1 MSKETNV
8 PYEKLASLKI
18 QAELI
23 GDRVIIWDVDHGSQ
37 LYNAGFFGK
46 PVGIRKPKES
56 KFDRPLELSLIEAHY
71 LLKNK
76 KITVIDNKTKN
87 KPTANDLMNKGKKYD
102 TLFEEKIFIYE
113 DIRKRGLIPR
123 PGLKFGADFAVYQQG
138 PGLDHSPYVITALP
152 KGSDL
157 TALEL
162 VRAGRL
168 ATSVKKK
175 FVIATI
181 LQSNKVSYFGFV
193 WQKP

>member
-1 MSKETNV
+1 MSQKTITF
-8 PYEKLASLKI
+8 EKLAALNI

-23 GDRVIIWDVDHGSQ
+23 GERVIVWDVELGSQ
-37 LYNAGFFGK
+37 LYGAGFFGK
-46 PVGIRKPKES
+46 PVGIRKPKENN
-56 KFDRPLELSLIEAHY
+56 FDRPLELSLIEAYY

-76 KITVIDNKTKN
+76 KITVIDKKTKN
-87 KPTANDLMNKGKKYD
+87 KLSDKELKSKGIKVD
-102 TLFEEKIFIYE
+102 PLFEEKIFIYE

-152 KGSDL
+152 RGSEL
-157 TALEL
+157 TAIEL

-181 LQSNKVSYFGFV
+181 LKSNQVRYFGFV

>member
-1 MSKETNV
+1 MK
-8 PYEKLASLKI
+8 
-18 QAELI
+18 
-23 GDRVIIWDVDHGSQ
+23 
-37 LYNAGFFGK
+37 
-46 PVGIRKPKES
+46 
-56 KFDRPLELSLIEAHY
+56 
-71 LLKNK
+71 
-76 KITVIDNKTKN
+76 
-87 KPTANDLMNKGKKYD
+87 KGKAGD
-102 TLFEEKIFIYE
+102 PLFEEKILIYT

-123 PGLKFGADFAVYQQG
+123 PGLKFGADFAVYHKG

-157 TALEL
+157 TAIEL

-181 LQSNKVSYFGFV
+181 LKSNKVSYFGFV